1 MEDYLGSKGE
11 RGSHMT
17 KKLIRQQENARD
29 PQHPEVWDEP
39 ASQGRV
45 GKLIPLAILETSS
58 FLSSSG
64 YTIFIF

>member
-1 MEDYLGSKGE
+1 
-11 RGSHMT
+11 MT

-45 GKLIPLAILETSS
+45 GKLIPLAILETPS